1 MDNKYIN
8 IYNNLVN
15 LTRNK
20 ILYENF
26 SSQDTFSDRLI
37 FFLFHFGFFLMVFKK
52 KTKKETLQEIYDYNF
67 KQLELSIREMGYGDV
82 SINKKMKTYLNIF
95 HAILNKIDNWENLSD
110 FEKSKILS
118 NFLNINEVKP
128 NLIDY
133 FNKYLL
139 NLSNNTLNYYIKG
152 VIKPKI

>member
-1 MDNKYIN
+1 MDSKYIN

-20 ILYENF
+20 SLYENF
-26 SSQDTFSDRLI
+26 SNQDTFSDRLI
-37 FFLFHFGFFLMVFKK
+37 LFLFHFGFFLMVFKK
-52 KTKKETLQEIYDYNF
+52 KAEKKILQEIYDCNF

-82 SINKKMKTYLNIF
+82 AINKKMKTYLNIF
-95 HAILNKIDNWENLSD
+95 HTILEKIDNWENLPD

-118 NFLNINEVKP
+118 NFLNINEVKS

-152 VIKPKI
+152 VIKPKF

>member
-1 MDNKYIN
+1 
-8 IYNNLVN
+8 
-15 LTRNK
+15 
-20 ILYENF
+20 
-26 SSQDTFSDRLI
+26 
-37 FFLFHFGFFLMVFKK
+37 MVFKK
-52 KTKKETLQEIYDYNF
+52 NTKKETLQEIYDYNF

-82 SINKKMKTYLNIF
+82 VINKKMKTYLNIF

>member
-8 IYNNLVN
+8 IYNNLIN

-20 ILYENF
+20 NLYDNF
-26 SSQDTFSDRLI
+26 LNQDTFSDRLI
-37 FFLFHFGFFLMVFKK
+37 FFLFHLGFFKK
-52 KTKKETLQEIYDYNF
+52 NTEKETLQEIYDYNF

-82 SINKKMKTYLNIF
+82 AINKKMKTYLNIF
-95 HAILNKIDNWENLSD
+95 HAILDNIDNWENLSD

-118 NFLNINEVKP
+118 NFLNINEVKS
-128 NLIDY
+128 NLVDY

-152 VIKPKI
+152 VVKFKF

>member
-1 MDNKYIN
+1 
-8 IYNNLVN
+8 
-15 LTRNK
+15 
-20 ILYENF
+20 
-26 SSQDTFSDRLI
+26 
-37 FFLFHFGFFLMVFKK
+37 MVFKK
-52 KTKKETLQEIYDYNF
+52 NTEKEILQEIYDYNF

-82 SINKKMKTYLNIF
+82 AINKKMKTYLNIF
-95 HAILNKIDNWENLSD
+95 HAILDKIDNWGYLSD

-118 NFLNINEVKP
+118 NFLNINEVKS

-152 VIKPKI
+152 VIKHKF